1 VSEDHGHG
9 SGFEAYT
16 NRTQFEKALASMV
29 VGFIFAVAQAVK
41 SIFVLLFNIIK
52 ALI

>member
-1 VSEDHGHG
+1 MSEDHGHG

-29 VGFIFAVAQAVK
+29 VGFIFGVAQAVQ
-41 SIFVLLFNIIK
+41 SIFVLIFNIIK